1 MRSNS
6 MSLLN
11 TISKPVNKY
20 RLFTI
25 YGGAGIGKTSLA
37 STFPAPIF
45 IRAEDGLS
53 SVPANAMPD
62 AFPLLNSSDEVY
74 QQLLALINEQHQ
86 YKTLV
91 IDSISKLDRLFT
103 EEVTKGNTSAKALAL
118 AMGGYGA
125 GYQALSSMHG
135 RVRKACQLLVDK
147 KDMNIVFLS
156 HAELNTIDLPD
167 SEPYQQFG
175 LKMEKKSQ
183 SHYIDDVDFVG
194 YMRLE
199 TFVMKDEQKK
209 SKAKSTGERI
219 IQCTSAASSVSKNR
233 MGITDDIFVQHG
245 VNPFMTFLGEQQ

>member
-1 MRSNS
+1 

-37 STFPAPIF
+37 STFPTPIF

-62 AFPLLNSSDEVY
+62 AFPLLTSSDDIY
-74 QQLLALINEQHQ
+74 NQLLTLINEQHD
-86 YKTLV
+86 YKTVV
-91 IDSISKLDRLFT
+91 IDSISKLDRIFI
-103 EEVTKGNTSAKALAL
+103 EEITKGSQNAKALAL
-118 AMGGYGA
+118 ALGGYGA

-135 RVRKACQLLVDK
+135 RVRKACQILVDK

-167 SEPYQQFG
+167 SDAYQQYG

-183 SHYIDDVDFVG
+183 SHYIDDADFVG
-194 YMRLE
+194 FMRLE
-199 TFVMKDEQKK
+199 TFVMKDDQQKK

>member
-1 MRSNS
+1 

-74 QQLLALINEQHQ
+74 QQLLALINENHQ

-147 KDMNIVFLS
+147 KDMNIV
-156 HAELNTIDLPD
+156 I
-167 SEPYQQFG
+167 
-175 LKMEKKSQ
+175 
-183 SHYIDDVDFVG
+183 
-194 YMRLE
+194 
-199 TFVMKDEQKK
+199 
-209 SKAKSTGERI
+209 
-219 IQCTSAASSVSKNR
+219 
-233 MGITDDIFVQHG
+233 
-245 VNPFMTFLGEQQ
+245 

>member
-1 MRSNS
+1 

-62 AFPLLNSSDEVY
+62 AFPLLTSSDDIY
-74 QQLLALINEQHQ
+74 NQLLTLINEQHD
-86 YKTLV
+86 YKTVV
-91 IDSISKLDRLFT
+91 IDSISKLDRIFI
-103 EEVTKGNTSAKALAL
+103 EEITKGSQNAKALAL
-118 AMGGYGA
+118 ALGGYGA

-135 RVRKACQLLVDK
+135 RVRKACQILVDK

-167 SEPYQQFG
+167 SDAYQQYG

-183 SHYIDDVDFVG
+183 SHYIDDADFVG
-194 YMRLE
+194 FMRLE

-219 IQCTSAASSVSKNR
+219 IQCTSEASSVSKNR